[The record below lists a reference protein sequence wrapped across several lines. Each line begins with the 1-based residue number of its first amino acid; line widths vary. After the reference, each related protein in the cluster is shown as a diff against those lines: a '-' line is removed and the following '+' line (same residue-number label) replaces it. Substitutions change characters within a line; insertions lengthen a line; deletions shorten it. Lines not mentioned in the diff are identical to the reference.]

1 MSDKIISALLL
12 KRKIDTITNPRLK
25 KKFLLDCLKRQGF
38 IKPETRYQDSEDD
51 SEEEKNLCKRCNN
64 DLYYTNNQAI
74 CNRCGIIDQNLN
86 INQKGSFTDNLN
98 IGRGTF
104 IQENTV
110 NVKIMKDGKEVIRDL
125 SKVNTWIDKSPEE
138 ERLAK
143 AMNFINNILDE
154 LEGEYP
160 PIPFQK
166 VRQEIIQM
174 WFLVLMSSSIKG
186 VQKKSLAVW
195 CIYYPIIYNGL
206 KLISIQ
212 RLGRMVDV
220 QTGDINK
227 YSWVMKHI
235 FENTKWD
242 KYLSVKIGT
251 DVNLNLDSYMSRRL
265 DRVKNLIKTREEA
278 PLEDKQIYG
287 IIYGIAKKTERRPW
301 NRLSYMSTKTGISE
315 TIISQEM
322 KKYKDYY

>member
-1 MSDKIISALLL
+1 
-12 KRKIDTITNPRLK
+12 
-25 KKFLLDCLKRQGF
+25 
-38 IKPETRYQDSEDD
+38 
-51 SEEEKNLCKRCNN
+51 
-64 DLYYTNNQAI
+64 
-74 CNRCGIIDQNLN
+74 
-86 INQKGSFTDNLN
+86 
-98 IGRGTF
+98 
-104 IQENTV
+104 
-110 NVKIMKDGKEVIRDL
+110 
-125 SKVNTWIDKSPEE
+125 
-138 ERLAK
+138 
-143 AMNFINNILDE
+143 
-154 LEGEYP
+154 
-160 PIPFQK
+160 
-166 VRQEIIQM
+166 M